1 MGIFLVVNAF
11 PFKIVVN
18 KCKLSGFTLKNVAG
32 SLASDSLLLHLPKST
47 TQTFYGPFLS
57 CLLRCCYSS
66 LSALKHKLSD
76 YLPIKMLFIDFF
88 GSLKETCV
96 QRSPCI

>member
-47 TQTFYGPFLS
+47 PRTFYGRFLS
-57 CLLRCCYSS
+57 CLLRCCYSL
-66 LSALKHKLSD
+66 LSMKRKLSD
-76 YLPIKMLFIDFF
+76 YLRIKVLFIDFQR
-88 GSLKETCV
+88 SLKETCV

>member
-47 TQTFYGPFLS
+47 TQTFYG
-57 CLLRCCYSS
+57 RVY
-66 LSALKHKLSD
+66 
-76 YLPIKMLFIDFF
+76 
-88 GSLKETCV
+88 CV
-96 QRSPCI
+96 AVTRYCQLNVN